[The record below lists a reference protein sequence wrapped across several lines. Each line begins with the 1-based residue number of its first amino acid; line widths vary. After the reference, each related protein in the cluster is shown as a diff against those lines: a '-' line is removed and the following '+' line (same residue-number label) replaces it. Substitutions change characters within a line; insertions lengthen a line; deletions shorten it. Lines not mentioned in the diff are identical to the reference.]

1 LVVAGLLSVGVSG
14 VAVASAQADPRG
26 EMGVERY
33 LNSVRHDWLR
43 AFLLDLPKGGDL
55 HSHLSGA
62 ASTELLISL
71 AAQDGLCIDAVT
83 FVAAAGCAVTLRY
96 IQQVNRNS
104 PPNVVFT
111 YMVSAFDLAA
121 ADKRTMALNLVSSDE
136 GEVSIRDYRLHMRM
150 LDYLRGVY
158 PTGHITLD
166 AGVDVLDEDG
176 WPRLMRTMP
185 IGM

>member
-1 LVVAGLLSVGVSG
+1 
-14 VAVASAQADPRG
+14 
-26 EMGVERY
+26 
-33 LNSVRHDWLR
+33 
-43 AFLLDLPKGGDL
+43 
-55 HSHLSGA
+55 
-62 ASTELLISL
+62 
-71 AAQDGLCIDAVT
+71 
-83 FVAAAGCAVTLRY
+83 
-96 IQQVNRNS
+96 
-104 PPNVVFT
+104 
-111 YMVSAFDLAA
+111 MVSAFDLAA